1 MFYFPSTTSFHG
13 QKVEVLSG
21 YQPIGRNRDRI
32 CYTLFVAHRC
42 ILRPYLH
49 EFKLLGILA
58 GLSTIFALTT
68 TNCRRSLILS
78 SRQIFALGHSPL
90 GQSHNQQR
98 QSTVLPYS
106 ISAHQDQL
114 TPPLPILSLLFC
126 CCVSVCSNTQGSS
139 CLIQFLIGL
148 IPLKGSHAGGKVVKM
163 RLCERP
169 KGDYF

>member
-1 MFYFPSTTSFHG
+1 MGDFGCENERTGGKNDITTLTSEKENQLFYFPSTTSFHG

-114 TPPLPILSLLFC
+114 TPPSPYFLFSSAVVYLS
-126 CCVSVCSNTQGSS
+126 VQTPRG
-139 CLIQFLIGL
+139 
-148 IPLKGSHAGGKVVKM
+148 PAA
-163 RLCERP
+163 
-169 KGDYF
+169 